1 MVCTCAR
8 IGEGRIKMFCFEM
21 FLNFFFYILN
31 KIEKLYVFYR
41 ETRTNSVISRGKGM
55 DIYTNEDETLDEND
69 ETL

>member
-21 FLNFFFYILN
+21 FLNFFYILN

-55 DIYTNEDETLDEND
+55 DICTNEDETLDEND

>member
-1 MVCTCAR
+1 
-8 IGEGRIKMFCFEM
+8 MFCFEM